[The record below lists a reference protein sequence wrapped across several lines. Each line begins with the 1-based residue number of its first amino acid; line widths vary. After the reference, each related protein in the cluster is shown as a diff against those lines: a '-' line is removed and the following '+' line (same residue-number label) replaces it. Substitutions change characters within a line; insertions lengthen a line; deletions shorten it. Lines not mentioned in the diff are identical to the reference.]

1 MLTEGLML
9 SLGLCAVLS
18 LLGFRF
24 KSRPLLVVSSLG
36 LVIIA
41 FDVFGRDGEF
51 LNLALFITIAF
62 AQVLLAR
69 WSD

>member
-24 KSRPLLVVSSLG
+24 KSSPLLVVSSLG

-41 FDVFGRDGEF
+41 FDVFGREGEF

-62 AQVLLAR
+62 GQVLLAR
-69 WSD
+69 